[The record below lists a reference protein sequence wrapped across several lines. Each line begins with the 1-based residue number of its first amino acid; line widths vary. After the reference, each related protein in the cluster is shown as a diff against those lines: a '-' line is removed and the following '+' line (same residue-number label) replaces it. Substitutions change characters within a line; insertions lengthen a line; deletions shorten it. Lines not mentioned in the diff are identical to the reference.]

1 MPEMHGPN
9 KMALSPVPVM
19 WEQLPV
25 TEGIFKD
32 DSKNT
37 YAPQTAKRTMFF
49 RLSANRCFILK
60 KPITKKG
67 RHRAPHA
74 TQDPTGR

>member
-1 MPEMHGPN
+1 MLEMHGPN

-32 DSKNT
+32 DSKKYKCAADSQQNDVF
-37 YAPQTAKRTMFF
+37 PVFSQEFF
-49 RLSANRCFILK
+49 HF
-60 KPITKKG
+60 
-67 RHRAPHA
+67 
-74 TQDPTGR
+74 